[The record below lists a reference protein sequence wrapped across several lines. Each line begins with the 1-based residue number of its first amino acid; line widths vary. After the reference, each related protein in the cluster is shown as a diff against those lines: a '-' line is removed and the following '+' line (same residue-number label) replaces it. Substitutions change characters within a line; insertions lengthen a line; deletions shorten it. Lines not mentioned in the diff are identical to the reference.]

1 MRTIAAHVK
10 KSLVHRA
17 VAKKRAR
24 LYSGPKDLLDQTK
37 GDDVTETQM
46 FLKLIES
53 IGFPAL
59 IFAVW
64 YLYHRSQVKAWE
76 AREVSQAEAVKA
88 QMQTMSDHEAR
99 MFTLLNG
106 QLEALQCLVG
116 QVARVE
122 SKIDTNQHC
131 PIIRKESHA

>member
-1 MRTIAAHVK
+1 M
-10 KSLVHRA
+10 
-17 VAKKRAR
+17 
-24 LYSGPKDLLDQTK
+24 
-37 GDDVTETQM
+37 TESAL

-76 AREVSQAEAVKA
+76 LREASQAKTFET
-88 QMQTMSDHEAR
+88 QIQTMNEHEAR
-99 MFTLLNG
+99 MFQLLNG

-122 SKIDTNQHC
+122 SKLDTNQHC
-131 PIIRKESHA
+131 PIVREKSHA

>member
-1 MRTIAAHVK
+1 MT
-10 KSLVHRA
+10 
-17 VAKKRAR
+17 
-24 LYSGPKDLLDQTK
+24 DQTK
-37 GDDVTETQM
+37 GERVTEPTL

-76 AREVSQAEAVKA
+76 TREVSQAETFKA
-88 QMQTMSDHEAR
+88 QMKTMSEHEAR

-131 PIIRKESHA
+131 PIIRKETHA

>member
-1 MRTIAAHVK
+1 M
-10 KSLVHRA
+10 
-17 VAKKRAR
+17 
-24 LYSGPKDLLDQTK
+24 
-37 GDDVTETQM
+37 TESAL

-76 AREVSQAEAVKA
+76 AREASQVETVKA
-88 QMQTMSDHEAR
+88 QMQTMNDHEAR

-131 PIIRKESHA
+131 PIVRKESHA

>member
-1 MRTIAAHVK
+1 MFRYVVRGLRE
-10 KSLVHRA
+10 KSTEVR
-17 VAKKRAR
+17 
-24 LYSGPKDLLDQTK
+24 DN
-37 GDDVTETQM
+37 VTETQI
-46 FLKLIES
+46 FLELVKN

-76 AREVSQAEAVKA
+76 LRETSQAKTFET
-88 QMQTMSDHEAR
+88 QIQTMNEHEVR
-99 MFTLLNG
+99 IFQLLNG

-122 SKIDTNQHC
+122 SKIDSNQHC
-131 PIIRKESHA
+131 PIVRKESHA

>member
-1 MRTIAAHVK
+1 M
-10 KSLVHRA
+10 
-17 VAKKRAR
+17 
-24 LYSGPKDLLDQTK
+24 
-37 GDDVTETQM
+37 TESAL

-53 IGFPAL
+53 IGFPGL

-76 AREVSQAEAVKA
+76 SREAAQVETVKA
-88 QMQTMSDHEAR
+88 QMQTMNDHESR

-106 QLEALQCLVG
+106 QLEALQCLIG

-131 PIIRKESHA
+131 PIVRKDSHA

>member
-1 MRTIAAHVK
+1 M
-10 KSLVHRA
+10 
-17 VAKKRAR
+17 
-24 LYSGPKDLLDQTK
+24 
-37 GDDVTETQM
+37 TESAL

-64 YLYHRSQVKAWE
+64 YLYHRAEVKAWE
-76 AREVSQAEAVKA
+76 KREASQAETYRT
-88 QMQTMSDHEAR
+88 QMQAMSDHEGR
-99 MFTLLNG
+99 MFALLNG

-122 SKIDTNQHC
+122 SKMDSNQWC
-131 PIIRKESHA
+131 PMVKKEMYHAG